1 MEYLPAV
8 EDEDDDMMVVRNKTQ
23 DAAALLVSGVTAIAR
38 LLSHWQQQHSLHSSG
53 NSKLV
58 SAPALL
64 VYDQTAANL
73 ALAPPPF
80 CGACGYVLLQCP
92 LTGSLFVEPVASKVC
107 SHVFSKA
114 AIMQHIKICA
124 KDKRDCKC
132 PVPGCGRIIA
142 GKDLEEH
149 GPTVDALKLQ
159 ALKVKEERRA
169 DSDDEVG
176 CHINCLAYS

>member
-1 MEYLPAV
+1 M
-8 EDEDDDMMVVRNKTQ
+8 
-23 DAAALLVSGVTAIAR
+23 LVMSV
-38 LLSHWQQQHSLHSSG
+38 
-53 NSKLV
+53 
-58 SAPALL
+58 
-64 VYDQTAANL
+64 
-73 ALAPPPF
+73 
-80 CGACGYVLLQCP
+80 LQCP
-92 LTGSLFVEPVASKVC
+92 LTGSLFVEPVAAKVC

-142 GKDLEEH
+142 SKDLEEH

-169 DSDDEVG
+169 DSDDEVSL
-176 CHINCLAYS
+176 LAQYFVERRRSDASFYENSI